1 MEVSFPWK
9 GGGSKNSLLS
19 MNGRDEAI
27 SPERR
32 IRLRQSLPA
41 SRNHGSL
48 RMIADFRTRPTEEK
62 IYPGKEGEGNLR

>member
-1 MEVSFPWK
+1 
-9 GGGSKNSLLS
+9 